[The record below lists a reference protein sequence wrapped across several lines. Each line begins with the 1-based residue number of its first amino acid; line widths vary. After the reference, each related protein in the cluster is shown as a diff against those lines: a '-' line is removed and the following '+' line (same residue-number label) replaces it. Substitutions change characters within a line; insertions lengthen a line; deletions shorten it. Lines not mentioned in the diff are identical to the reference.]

1 MALSKRD
8 EIELRGELASL
19 SYDLPLGSTSLVKAL
34 VDDLQSTTQAYSS
47 LQAQEETL
55 SGELSSL
62 QGVVVPL
69 RKENAR
75 LVRESNALH
84 GELLRKAEQ
93 HFDADAAERDA
104 HVSTRRALTEA
115 RYLLK
120 KHKIPFGYDEGA
132 AGAEVGAD
140 EDADAAALRL
150 RVGELEARR
159 ADDEKVRDRLV
170 FLAEEREK
178 ELARLN
184 GLVASGA
191 TATAGSASALAE
203 NERVVAALRREV
215 DALNAQVSG
224 ARRRRRASGAAR
236 TTPARW
242 RTALAAARDEIAEAR
257 AATRDREAA
266 DGEPR
271 ERLAAARAPSAEAEG
286 AARGAAEA
294 DARGRRVLAGD
305 AQPRAARPTRT
316 RAKAAAAA
324 TRAGDAARR
333 EAPRRRRPAACDE
346 AEQLKA
352 LVDRLEH
359 SRAACKAE
367 TRRALEDVERSRAG
381 AEAKGDAPRP
391 RTPRRARVDDD
402 ARRAKALERSL
413 GKRDAEHASSAQRLQ
428 ALGAALDDARR
439 AASDRQE
446 LLDASQDDLRMMTK
460 ENQAVHAELASVR
473 SQLRQATE
481 QAASLDRDCDALR
494 AACQRATV
502 ERDDALH
509 VYRATCREKQA
520 AVVGA
525 DESTR
530 ARQDLEHRLQA
541 ALDTITS
548 LEGALTDAKRENQK
562 RATVGGSLERELD
575 AAARDRAVDART
587 VDALRAE
594 APSSRHSSPGD
605 RIDALLAQAR
615 LAQTA
620 RATAAM

>member
-215 DALNAQVSG
+215 DALNAQVSERDGVVAGLRGCQDDVG
-224 ARRRRRASGAAR
+224 AL
-236 TTPARW
+236 

-266 DGEPR
+266 DGE
-271 ERLAAARAPSAEAEG
+271 RLQKLAADAADSRADAEDGEDRAARCEARAARAEHA
-286 AARGAAEA
+286 
-294 DARGRRVLAGD
+294 LH
-305 AQPRAARPTRT
+305 
-316 RAKAAAAA
+316 RAKLALAAAAA
-324 TRAGDAARR
+324 RVAPPPPPPPGPAAAAAAAPPAAAAALAAER
-333 EAPRRRRPAACDE
+333 EAWA
-346 AEQLKA
+346 
-352 LVDRLEH
+352 
-359 SRAACKAE
+359 
-367 TRRALEDVERSRAG
+367 
-381 AEAKGDAPRP
+381 DA
-391 RTPRRARVDDD
+391 
-402 ARRAKALERSL
+402 
-413 GKRDAEHASSAQRLQ
+413 
-428 ALGAALDDARR
+428 
-439 AASDRQE
+439 
-446 LLDASQDDLRMMTK
+446 
-460 ENQAVHAELASVR
+460 LAS
-473 SQLRQATE
+473 
-481 QAASLDRDCDALR
+481 
-494 AACQRATV
+494 
-502 ERDDALH
+502 
-509 VYRATCREKQA
+509 
-520 AVVGA
+520 AV
-525 DESTR
+525 D
-530 ARQDLEHRLQA
+530 
-541 ALDTITS
+541 
-548 LEGALTDAKRENQK
+548 
-562 RATVGGSLERELD
+562 ELD
-575 AAARDRAVDART
+575 AARA
-587 VDALRAE
+587 
-594 APSSRHSSPGD
+594 
-605 RIDALLAQAR
+605 
-615 LAQTA
+615 
-620 RATAAM
+620 